1 MAVLGGVSCGGNVCL
16 RRQQSPGLFNFHNP
30 NGRPCSFM
38 ASNPQ
43 SSKPRTSTK
52 KISMSKVSLQPLPKQ
67 QEKKR
72 NELVYEKIDEWM
84 RDSVAEIVKKL
95 PESPLLVHVYS
106 DDNTTRTRTEKADE
120 NNWVS
125 VKQKWEKA
133 ETPMPDG
140 VIFVEQIEGDDE
152 ESDGK
157 EEVSRAWG
165 IVVQGQGCGLA
176 PACYLLKTSKVS
188 SGIGMTPVCLPMR
201 TSTEEEVVV
210 VNQAWILIEMV
221 VFNHYCEALRIQA
234 LHKRSDGVGASLG
247 Y

>member
-52 KISMSKVSLQPLPKQ
+52 KISTSKVNLQPLPKQ

-84 RDSVAEIVKKL
+84 RDSVVEIVKKL

-125 VKQKWEKA
+125 VKQKWEKG

-152 ESDGK
+152 ESDEK

-188 SGIGMTPVCLPMR
+188 SGLGLKCTHFCLVKVKSFR
-201 TSTEEEVVV
+201 ET
-210 VNQAWILIEMV
+210 
-221 VFNHYCEALRIQA
+221 ALSQ
-234 LHKRSDGVGASLG
+234 LKNCWLLQGN
-247 Y
+247 